1 MATENASPKTQTPD
15 NPASQPA
22 QTIVKEFTDADV
34 ERIWPIVLE
43 RAQFGPMMSSVFSQ
57 ARPVAKEGNIYTLTI
72 ATEMQAS
79 LAEKEID
86 RLQKD
91 MRKEL
96 QNDGFRFEI
105 EVMTGELPKNLRT
118 DDRVLSDLIE
128 EHPGLKQF
136 IDKYQLRRM

>member
-1 MATENASPKTQTPD
+1 
-15 NPASQPA
+15 
-22 QTIVKEFTDADV
+22 
-34 ERIWPIVLE
+34 
-43 RAQFGPMMSSVFSQ
+43 MMNSVFAQ
-57 ARPVAKEGNIYTLTI
+57 ARPAQKSGKVYTLTI

-96 QNDGFRFEI
+96 KNDGFRFEI

-118 DDRVLSDLIE
+118 DDRVLADLIE

>member
-1 MATENASPKTQTPD
+1 MATENASPKNQTPD

-22 QTIVKEFTDADV
+22 QTVVKEFTDADV

-57 ARPVAKEGNIYTLTI
+57 ARPVAKGGNIYTLTI

>member
-1 MATENASPKTQTPD
+1 MATGTPAPTTSVASPSAQPVQTAGKD
-15 NPASQPA
+15 
-22 QTIVKEFTDADV
+22 FTDADV
-34 ERIWPIVLE
+34 ERVWPIVLE
-43 RAQFGPMMSSVFSQ
+43 RAQFGPMMNSVFAQ
-57 ARPVAKEGNIYTLTI
+57 ARPAQKSGKVYTLTI

-96 QNDGFRFEI
+96 KNDGFRFEI
-105 EVMTGELPKNLRT
+105 EVMTGELPKDPRT
-118 DDRVLSDLIE
+118 DDRVLADLIE